1 MPRQAIWPSTKPSCD
16 DTNVTDIGEKP
27 AGNAAEAV
35 GDELAVLGL
44 AVIDAAGGAGD
55 VGAADD
61 AAGADALAG
70 PVETAGPELAPADD
84 DGAADPELAF
94 G

>member
-1 MPRQAIWPSTKPSCD
+1 M
-16 DTNVTDIGEKP
+16 
-27 AGNAAEAV
+27 AGNAAGAV

-44 AVIDAAGGAGD
+44 AVTDAADGAAD

-61 AAGADALAG
+61 AAGAGALAG
-70 PVETAGPELAPADD
+70 PVETAGPELVAADD
-84 DGAADPELAF
+84 GGGVADPELAF